1 MNDLKLI
8 TLINGYEVIGEV
20 IEDTSSYY
28 KITQPLGI
36 QVQPHDAGSYALRL
50 VPYSAVDP
58 EGTHKIFKH
67 AISSECEQIPSDLR
81 KMYVEHTSKIQ
92 IVGSI

>member
-1 MNDLKLI
+1 MAEYKLI
-8 TLINGYEVIGEV
+8 TLINGYEVIGELK
-20 IEDTSSYY
+20 EDTPAYY
-28 KITQPLGI
+28 LFEQPLGV

-58 EGTHKIFKH
+58 EGIHRIYKH
-67 AISSECEQIPSDLR
+67 AICGECEKVPADLK
-81 KMYVEHTSKIQ
+81 KMYAEHTSKIQ